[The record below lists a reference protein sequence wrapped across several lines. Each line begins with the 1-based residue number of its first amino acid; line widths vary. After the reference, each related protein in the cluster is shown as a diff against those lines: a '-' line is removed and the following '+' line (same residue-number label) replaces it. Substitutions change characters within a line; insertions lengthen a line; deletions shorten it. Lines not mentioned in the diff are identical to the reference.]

1 VGIRYSCG
9 VLTVSDK
16 GARGERTDTSGPAIC
31 DMLATAGFELAVTG
45 MVPDQQEGI
54 AAVLLEWADRRV
66 VDLIVTTGGTGVAP
80 SDVTPEATRPLLDRE
95 VPGISEAMRQ
105 ASLAITARAMLS
117 RGVAGIRGK
126 TLIINLPGSER
137 AARENL
143 ATVLAVLPHAIA
155 KIKGDPGDCGR
166 S

>member
-1 VGIRYSCG
+1 MGIRYSCG

-117 RGVAGIRGK
+117 PDA
-126 TLIINLPGSER
+126 LPR
-137 AARENL
+137 
-143 ATVLAVLPHAIA
+143 
-155 KIKGDPGDCGR
+155 
-166 S
+166 